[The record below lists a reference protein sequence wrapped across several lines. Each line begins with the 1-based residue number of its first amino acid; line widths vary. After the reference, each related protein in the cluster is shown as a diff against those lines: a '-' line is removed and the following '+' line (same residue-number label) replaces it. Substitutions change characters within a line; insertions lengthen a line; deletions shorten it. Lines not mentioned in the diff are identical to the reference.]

1 MDDMRRRRRCNEK
14 ERRAEADKK
23 SWLVMHYSVLCGV
36 VRLQFRL
43 QIVPP
48 RQWRLTYTRLN
59 ASTSVARL
67 FAELFS
73 FFFE

>member
-14 ERRAEADKK
+14 ERGAEADKK
-23 SWLVMHYSVLCGV
+23 SWLVMHYPVLCRV

-48 RQWRLTYTRLN
+48 RQMAPYTRLS

-73 FFFE
+73 FFFA